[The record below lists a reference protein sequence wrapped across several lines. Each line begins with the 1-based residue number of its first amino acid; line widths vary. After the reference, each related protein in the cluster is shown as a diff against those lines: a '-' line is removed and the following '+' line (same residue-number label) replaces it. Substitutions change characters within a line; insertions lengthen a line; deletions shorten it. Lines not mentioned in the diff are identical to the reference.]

1 MRGTPTRGTSSKIAL
16 RSTSCRS
23 TTGGTFSSSL
33 PSRRR
38 DHPWPEHLARH
49 YPKLVVGRPFPVA
62 IDSLVLYSPSVDI
75 SAGLP
80 FPLTTKFAI
89 PDPAQDNF
97 GVAAFQVISQRP
109 WRIPASA
116 IPPAFQS
123 IPGSF
128 VLTYPSVGT
137 TFAVVR
143 HAGIPY
149 GFIAR
154 SEVCTLNTL
163 TIPNGTPSYP
173 TGSFHH
179 EYRPFGRHP
188 YTPELVTVTA
198 IRIAN
203 NRTADQEQALA
214 NYVAFLTGA
223 KDSFGNT
230 NILQDG
236 FTFGQ
241 DRIRAYCLKIP
252 GPFGWEAADLDH

>member
-1 MRGTPTRGTSSKIAL
+1 
-16 RSTSCRS
+16 
-23 TTGGTFSSSL
+23 
-33 PSRRR
+33 
-38 DHPWPEHLARH
+38 
-49 YPKLVVGRPFPVA
+49 
-62 IDSLVLYSPSVDI
+62 VDI

-137 TFAVVR
+137 TFAAVR

-173 TGSFHH
+173 AGSFHH

-188 YTPELVTVTA
+188 YNPELVTVTA

-203 NRTADQEQALA
+203 NRTADQEQALE

-252 GPFGWEAADLDH
+252 GPFGGWEAVDLDR